1 MTIRLGPRCAYD
13 RWSPAPASHS
23 RFAPDRVSIT
33 PRLARLLHSLVR
45 VSRRVARQRLDA
57 SVGAG
62 PTDRQTPAVVNP
74 PLRRNDAR
82 TSPRSTLGPRP
93 QPQRRA
99 VSSQRG
105 TETTPGHLPHRPCGP
120 EAILADESV
129 RKVRRRHR
137 HSPTAD
143 APLTAVG
150 ETRRSGRRGTRG
162 EDTPAES
169 HADTA
174 RRRALPS
181 QRFRGLF
188 DSLFKVLFTFPSRY
202 LFAIGLVPL
211 FSFGWSLPPTLGCIP
226 KQPDSPTAK

>member
-1 MTIRLGPRCAYD
+1 MRRRQA
-13 RWSPAPASHS
+13 PAPAFHS
-23 RFAPDRVSIT
+23 RFAQDGFRSPEDSRASCT
-33 PRLARLLHSLVR
+33 PWSVFQDGSHGSD
-45 VSRRVARQRLDA
+45 STPA
-57 SVGAG
+57 SEPGR
-62 PTDRQTPAVVNP
+62 PTDKRRPLPAR

-93 QPQRRA
+93 QPQRQA

-105 TETTPGHLPHRPCGP
+105 TGTTPGHLPHRPCGP
-120 EAILADESV
+120 EAILADESG

-143 APLTAVG
+143 APLTAAG
-150 ETRRSGRRGTRG
+150 ETRRSGRSGTRG

-211 FSFGWSLPPTLGCIP
+211 FSFGWSLPPTLGCNP
-226 KQPDSPTAK
+226 KQPDSPTAR